1 VVTVVNGAALS
12 FDEHV
17 RRMHQITIGAE
28 QYGAGVAYEQATR
41 YYLDHLVEECAERA
55 RRGASWLPDRV
66 DLLISVTGLSPRTT
80 ILAFKVL
87 RPRRLVVIPSENAR
101 GSVNTI
107 ARYVVGEAGLQQADF
122 SQRPCVPTDPL
133 SIYNV
138 VKDELDLLDRQDGQ
152 AISYID
158 ITGGRKVMSAT
169 AALAAWQLDLGL
181 CYLDGEFDPELRQAV
196 PGSDR
201 LLLLD
206 NPTSL
211 FGEQEMNAAHQ
222 AFDGGAYEAARNRFE
237 ELSGRLARPTDARF
251 WGAMSRLYGA
261 WCDLDL
267 VTLPVAI
274 DMVRR
279 TLGPMQQRLPA
290 ITIAAVEAQLAFLD
304 RLAHREED
312 ALLLSFNLLDDH
324 YRGVG
329 RHDFAAL
336 FSYRTIERCL
346 TGRLGH
352 LYPGL
357 GLIPPDYGLVTDDK
371 QALRDRYR
379 AVCDEVNG
387 TSQARSLPS
396 RLNLFSSAALLLTLD
411 DPLSHAA
418 QLGTADELRT
428 LRNLAEARNGSV
440 LAHGEASVS
449 ATVSSELNAKALEVL
464 GAYWKLWRPD
474 EDLAARRAELAFLR
488 AMETTRW

>member
-1 VVTVVNGAALS
+1 MVDGAAPS

-28 QYGAGVAYEQATR
+28 RYGEGVPYEQATC
-41 YYLDHLVEECAERA
+41 YYLDHLVDECAQRA
-55 RRGASWLPDRV
+55 RRGSSGLPDHV
-66 DLLISVTGLSPRTT
+66 DLLISVTGYSPRTT

-87 RPRRLVVIPSENAR
+87 QPRRMVVIPSENAR
-101 GSVNTI
+101 GSINTI
-107 ARYVVGEAGLQQADF
+107 ARYVVGEGGLQQADF
-122 SQRPCVPTDPL
+122 SQRPCEPTNPL

-138 VKDELDLLDRQDGQ
+138 VKDELELLDRQDGH

-181 CYLDGEFDPELRQAV
+181 CYLDGEWDPELRQAI

-211 FGEQEMNAAHQ
+211 FGEQEMKAAYQ
-222 AFDGGAYEAARNRFE
+222 AFDGGAYEAAHSRFE
-237 ELSGRLARPTDARF
+237 ELSGRLARPADARF
-251 WGAMSRLYGA
+251 WGALSQLYGA

-267 VTLPVAI
+267 IALPEAI
-274 DMVRR
+274 QAVRC
-279 TLGPMQQRLPA
+279 TLGPLARQRLSA
-290 ITIAAVEAQLAFLD
+290 TTIASVEAQLAFLD
-304 RLAHREED
+304 RLARRDED
-312 ALLLSFNLLDDH
+312 TLLLSFSVLDDH

-336 FSYRTIERCL
+336 FSYRTVERCL
-346 TGRLGH
+346 TGRLVH

-357 GLIPPDYGLVTDDK
+357 DPEHPDYDLVTGDK
-371 QALRDRYR
+371 QSLRDRYR
-379 AVCDEVNG
+379 AVCDAVNG
-387 TSQARSLPS
+387 TRQARPLPS
-396 RLNLFSSAALLLTLD
+396 VLNVFSSAALLLALD

-418 QLGTADELRT
+418 GLGTADDLRD
-428 LRNLAEARNGSV
+428 LRDLAKARNSSV
-440 LAHGEASVS
+440 LAHGEESVS
-449 ATVSSELNAKALEVL
+449 AKVSAELNAKALEVL
-464 GAYWKLWRPD
+464 GAYWKLERPD
-474 EDLAARRAELAFLR
+474 EDLIARRTELTFLR
-488 AMETTRW
+488 ATEAGRW

>member
-1 VVTVVNGAALS
+1 MVIVVNGSALS

-28 QYGAGVAYEQATR
+28 RYGQGVAYEQATR

-55 RRGASWLPDRV
+55 RRGCSGLPDHV
-66 DLLISVTGLSPRTT
+66 DLLISVTGFSPRTT

-101 GSVNTI
+101 GSINTI
-107 ARYVVGEAGLQQADF
+107 ARYVVGEGGLQQADF
-122 SQRPCVPTDPL
+122 SQRPCVPTNPL

-138 VKDELDLLDRQDGQ
+138 VKDELELLERQGGQ

-181 CYLDGEFDPELRQAV
+181 CYLDGEYDPELRQAV

-211 FGEQEMNAAHQ
+211 FGEQEMNAAYQ
-222 AFDGGAYEAARNRFE
+222 AFDGGAYEAAGSRFE

-251 WGAMSRLYGA
+251 WGALSKLYGA

-267 VTLPVAI
+267 VALPAAI
-274 DMVRR
+274 ETVRR
-279 TLGPMQQRLPA
+279 TLGPMRQRLSA
-290 ITIAAVEAQLAFLD
+290 TTIASVEAQLAFLD
-304 RLAHREED
+304 RLANRDED

-346 TGRLGH
+346 TGRLVH
-352 LYPGL
+352 LYPGFD
-357 GLIPPDYGLVTDDK
+357 PEHPDYDLVTDDK

-379 AVCDEVNG
+379 AVYDEVNG
-387 TSQARSLPS
+387 TSQTRPLPS
-396 RLNLFSSAALLLTLD
+396 MLNLSPSAALLLALD

-418 QLGTADELRT
+418 GLGTADELRG
-428 LRNLAEARNGSV
+428 LRDLAKARNRSV
-440 LAHGEASVS
+440 LAHGEESVS
-449 ATVSSELNAKALEVL
+449 AKLSSELNAKALEVL
-464 GAYWKLWRPD
+464 GAYWELCRPG
-474 EDLAARRAELAFLR
+474 EDLAARRAELTFLR

>member
-1 VVTVVNGAALS
+1 MSRNSGPERVTVANAAALS
-12 FDEHV
+12 FDERV
-17 RRMHQITIGAE
+17 RRMHQITIGE
-28 QYGAGVAYEQATR
+28 ERYGEGIPYEQATL

-55 RRGASWLPDRV
+55 RRECPGLPDHV
-66 DLLISVTGLSPRTT
+66 DLLISVTGFSPRTT

-87 RPRRLVVIPSENAR
+87 QPRRLVVIPSENAR

-107 ARYVVGEAGLQQADF
+107 ARYVIGEGGLQQADF

-138 VKDELDLLDRQDGQ
+138 VKDELELLDRQDGQ
-152 AISYID
+152 AVSYID

-181 CYLDGEFDPELRQAV
+181 CYLDGEWDAKLRQAV

-211 FGEQEMNAAHQ
+211 FGEQELNAAIQ
-222 AFDGGAYEAARNRFE
+222 AFDGGAYEAAGSRFE
-237 ELSGRLARPTDARF
+237 ELSGRLARPADARF
-251 WGAMSRLYGA
+251 WNALSKLYGA

-267 VTLPVAI
+267 VALPAATET
-274 DMVRR
+274 VRR
-279 TLGPMQQRLPA
+279 TLGPMRKRMTA
-290 ITIAAVEAQLAFLD
+290 TATASVEAQLAFLD
-304 RLAHREED
+304 RLADRDED

-346 TGRLGH
+346 TGRLVY
-352 LYPGL
+352 LYPGFA
-357 GLIPPDYGLVTDDK
+357 PEHPDYSLVTDDK
-371 QALRDRYR
+371 QALRGRYQ
-379 AVCDEVNG
+379 AVYDEVNG
-387 TSQARSLPS
+387 ASRARPLPS
-396 RLNLFSSAALLLTLD
+396 VLNLSRAAG
-411 DPLSHAA
+411 
-418 QLGTADELRT
+418 LGTAVDLRG
-428 LRNLAEARNGSV
+428 LRDLARARNKSV
-440 LAHGEASVS
+440 LAHGEESVS
-449 ATVSSELNAKALEVL
+449 AKVSSELNAKALKVL
-464 GAYWKLWRPD
+464 GAYWELCRPG
-474 EDLAARRAELAFLR
+474 EDLAARRAELTFLR
-488 AMETTRW
+488 ALETTRW